1 MAEESKTPDAP
12 VLYPATPE
20 ERDAMLAAQRR
31 AAETAKSA
39 AQASPESAPPP
50 IETPLEE
57 RPAEDAPPIAEPDP
71 TGGEEPPLLPP
82 AAEAEEDNEGS
93 MSLIAHLTELRS
105 RLIKCLVAVAVG
117 SGVGYYF
124 IEDIM
129 HYLTRPVGKL
139 YYMQPAEAFF
149 TYIKIAVVV
158 GFLLALPVIFYHVWR
173 FFLPALTRTER
184 IVLGIVV
191 PVSVVLFFLG
201 LAFSF
206 FLVFPAAIMFFK
218 GFGSSELEALFSVNR
233 YFEFVIMFV
242 LPFGFVFELPLVI
255 TILGKMGFI
264 SSKFLRKYAR
274 IVIFL
279 SFVVAA
285 VISPTPD
292 VFTQSMI
299 AVPMIALYGVG
310 YLIVRYIL
318 RK

>member
-1 MAEESKTPDAP
+1 MSEESKTPEAP
-12 VLYPATPE
+12 VSCPATPE
-20 ERDAMLAAQRR
+20 ERDAMIAAQRR
-31 AAETAKSA
+31 AAEAAEQA
-39 AQASPESAPPP
+39 AQTPETISSPDDVPS
-50 IETPLEE
+50 T
-57 RPAEDAPPIAEPDP
+57 EDTPPIAEPDP
-71 TGGEEPPLLPP
+71 TGGEEPPLSPT
-82 AAEAEEDNEGS
+82 AAETEEDDEGS

-105 RLIKCLVAVAVG
+105 RLIKCLLAVAVG

-173 FFLPALTRTER
+173 FFLPALTRAER

-206 FLVFPAAIMFFK
+206 FLVFPAAILFFK
-218 GFGSSELEALFSVNR
+218 GFGSAELEALFSVNR

-242 LPFGFVFELPLVI
+242 LPFGFVFELPLII

-310 YLIVRYIL
+310 YLSVRYIL

>member
-1 MAEESKTPDAP
+1 MAEESKTPAP
-12 VLYPATPE
+12 E
-20 ERDAMLAAQRR
+20 QDGG
-31 AAETAKSA
+31 
-39 AQASPESAPPP
+39 ASGEQPVSAPADNPP
-50 IETPLEE
+50 VT
-57 RPAEDAPPIAEPDP
+57 
-71 TGGEEPPLLPP
+71 PP
-82 AAEAEEDNEGS
+82 APQVLTEGADAAPAQDDGS
-93 MSLIAHLTELRS
+93 MTLIAHLTELRS
-105 RLIKCLVAVAVG
+105 RLIKCLLAVAVG

-124 IEDIM
+124 IDEIM
-129 HYLTRPVGKL
+129 HYLTVPVGKL

-173 FFLPALTRTER
+173 FFLPALTREER
-184 IVLGIVV
+184 LVLGIIV

-218 GFGSSELEALFSVNR
+218 GFGNEELEALFSVNR

-255 TILGKMGFI
+255 TILGKLGFI
-264 SSKFLRKYAR
+264 SSDFLRKYAR

-279 SFVVAA
+279 SFVIAA
-285 VISPTPD
+285 IISPTPD

-299 AVPMIALYGVG
+299 ALPMILLYGVG
-310 YLIVRYIL
+310 YLIVRFIL

>member
-1 MAEESKTPDAP
+1 MAEESKPPAPEQDGGVSGEQPVSAP
-12 VLYPATPE
+12 VEHPPV
-20 ERDAMLAAQRR
+20 
-31 AAETAKSA
+31 
-39 AQASPESAPPP
+39 APPAP
-50 IETPLEE
+50 QTETPSADAV
-57 RPAEDAPPIAEPDP
+57 PAEDD
-71 TGGEEPPLLPP
+71 
-82 AAEAEEDNEGS
+82 GS
-93 MSLIAHLTELRS
+93 MTLIAHLTELRS
-105 RLIKCLVAVAVG
+105 RLIKCLLAVAVG

-124 IEDIM
+124 IDEIM
-129 HYLTRPVGKL
+129 HYLTVPVGKL

-173 FFLPALTRTER
+173 FFLPALTREER
-184 IVLGIVV
+184 LVLGIIV

-218 GFGSSELEALFSVNR
+218 GFGNEELEALFSVNR

-255 TILGKMGFI
+255 TILGKLGFI
-264 SSKFLRKYAR
+264 SSDFLRKYAR

-279 SFVVAA
+279 SFVIAA
-285 VISPTPD
+285 IISPTPD

-299 AVPMIALYGVG
+299 ALPMILLYGVG
-310 YLIVRYIL
+310 YLIVRFIL